1 MSGGLMLF
9 HRDFRGYTG
18 GHGKVW
24 DYFNHALAAG
34 WDARVFLTPQSLR
47 DAGNPWLAVSGRIE
61 PTWQPERA
69 DVLFLA
75 GLDWLALPPE
85 RQRGDQPIINL
96 VQHVRH
102 ADPAQ
107 PLRAFLSRRALRICV
122 SAPVADAIGDTDEV
136 CGPVRVIEAALNLP
150 DRHDRSGQPA
160 PRAGLFID
168 ALKAPALGLAL
179 ADALK
184 QQGIAATL
192 IVERLARP
200 EYLDRLAHAEIA
212 VLLPHPTEGFYLPAL
227 EAMALGCATVVP
239 DCIGNRA
246 YLEPGI
252 NALVPAP
259 NPTALADVVRQL
271 TRDAELRARLIAAG
285 TATAARFGLSE
296 ERRRFHDLL
305 AGLSEL
311 WVA

>member
-1 MSGGLMLF
+1 MLF

-34 WDARVFLTPQSLR
+34 RDARVFLTPQSLR
-47 DAGNPWLAVSGRIE
+47 DASNPWLAVPERIE
-61 PTWQPERA
+61 PTWRPEHA

-85 RQRGDQPIINL
+85 RQRDDQPIINL

-107 PLRAFLSRRALRICV
+107 PLRAFLSRRTLRICV
-122 SAPVADAIGDTDEV
+122 SAPVADAIIGTGEV
-136 CGPVRVIEAALNLP
+136 CGPVTVIEAALNLP
-150 DRHDRSGQPA
+150 ADTASPV
-160 PRAGLFID
+160 PRAGVFID

-192 IVERLARP
+192 ITERLARP
-200 EYLDRLAHAEIA
+200 EYLDRLVRAEIA

-246 YLEPGI
+246 YLEPGA
-252 NALVPAP
+252 NALVPE
-259 NPTALADVVRQL
+259 PTVPALVDPVRQL
-271 TRDAELRARLIAAG
+271 TQDAALRARLAAAG
-285 TATAARFGLSE
+285 TSTAARFSLSE

-311 WVA
+311 WAT

>member
-1 MSGGLMLF
+1 MSPRVMLF

-47 DAGNPWLAVSGRIE
+47 DASNPWLAVPERIV
-61 PTWQPERA
+61 PAWQPERA

-107 PLRAFLSRRALRICV
+107 PLRAFLARRALRICV
-122 SAPVADAIGDTDEV
+122 SAPVADAISGTDEV

-150 DRHDRSGQPA
+150 ADAASPV
-160 PRAGLFID
+160 PRAGVFID
-168 ALKAPALGLAL
+168 ALKAPALGRAL
-179 ADALK
+179 ADAL
-184 QQGIAATL
+184 QHCGIAATL
-192 IVERLARP
+192 ITERLARP
-200 EYLDRLAHAEIA
+200 EYLDRLAHAETA

-252 NALVPAP
+252 NALVPEP
-259 NPTALADVVRQL
+259 NPTALADAVRQL
-271 TRDAELRARLIAAG
+271 TRDADLRARLSAAG
-285 TATAARFGLSE
+285 SATAAQFSLSE

-311 WVA
+311 WAT

>member
-34 WDARVFLTPQSLR
+34 WDARVYLTPQSLR
-47 DAGNPWLAVSGRIE
+47 DASNPWLAVPERIE

-75 GLDWLALPPE
+75 GLDWLALPPG
-85 RQRGDQPIINL
+85 RQRDDQPIINL

-122 SAPVADAIGDTDEV
+122 SAPVADAISGTGEL

-150 DRHDRSGQPA
+150 ERPGQPA
-160 PRAGLFID
+160 LRGGLFID

-179 ADALK
+179 ADALE

-192 IVERLARP
+192 ITERLARP

-252 NALVPAP
+252 NALVPEP
-259 NPTALADVVRQL
+259 NPTALAEVVRQL
-271 TRDAELRARLIAAG
+271 TRDAELRARLITAG
-285 TATAARFGLSE
+285 TATAARFSLSE

-311 WVA
+311 WAA

>member
-1 MSGGLMLF
+1 MSRGLMLF

-34 WDARVFLTPQSLR
+34 WDARVFFSPQSLR
-47 DAGNPWLAVSGRIE
+47 DVSNPWLAVPECIE
-61 PTWQPERA
+61 ADWQPERA

-75 GLDWLALPPE
+75 GLDWLALPSV
-85 RQRGDQPIINL
+85 RQCDDRPIINL

-102 ADPAQ
+102 ADPGQ

-122 SAPVADAIGDTDEV
+122 SAPVADAISGTGEV

-150 DRHDRSGQPA
+150 DRSGQLA
-160 PRAGLFID
+160 RRGGLVID

-179 ADALK
+179 ADALNQK
-184 QQGIAATL
+184 GIAATL
-192 IVERLARP
+192 IAERVGRSD
-200 EYLDRLAHAEIA
+200 YLDRLASAEIA

-239 DCIGNRA
+239 DCVGNRA
-246 YLEPGI
+246 YLQPGI
-252 NALVPAP
+252 NALVPEP
-259 NPTALADVVRQL
+259 NPTALTDAVRRL
-271 TRDAELRARLIAAG
+271 IRDADLRARLVAAG
-285 TATAARFGLSE
+285 RATAARFSLSE
-296 ERRRFHDLL
+296 ERRRFRDLL
-305 AGLSEL
+305 AGLSEI
-311 WVA
+311 WAA